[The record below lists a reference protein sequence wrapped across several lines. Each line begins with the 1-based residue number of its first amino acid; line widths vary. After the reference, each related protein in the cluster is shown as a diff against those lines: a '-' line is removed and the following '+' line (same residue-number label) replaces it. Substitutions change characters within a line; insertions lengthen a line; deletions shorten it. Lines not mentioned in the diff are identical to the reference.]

1 MSRDW
6 QAMEHYEYYLNN
18 PHEDHGDF
26 DLDDYEEQL
35 HEEIV
40 AWMDNAPGD
49 YFLDFS
55 FGKGKEECDATLDA
69 IKKMAIAHYNEDD
82 KELLVFAKYIAKK
95 MVDGI
100 SDYVEREKM

>member
-1 MSRDW
+1 MSDY
-6 QAMEHYEYYLNN
+6 YEYYHNN
-18 PHEDHGDF
+18 PHELPPLTDAE
-26 DLDDYEEQL
+26 YEEQL

-40 AWMDNAPGD
+40 AWMDDAPSD

-55 FGKGKEECDATLDA
+55 FGKGKEEIDATLNA
-69 IKKMAIAHYNEDD
+69 IKRMAIAHYNEDD

-100 SDYVEREKM
+100 SNYVEREKM

>member
-1 MSRDW
+1 MSDY
-6 QAMEHYEYYLNN
+6 YEYYHNN
-18 PHEDHGDF
+18 PYEREDWDMNE
-26 DLDDYEEQL
+26 YEEAL

-40 AWMDNAPGD
+40 AFMDDAPGD
-49 YFLDFS
+49 YFIDFAY
-55 FGKGKEECDATLDA
+55 GHGLEECKATENA
-69 IKKMAIAHYNEDD
+69 FRKMAIAAYDGDD

>member
-1 MSRDW
+1 MSDY
-6 QAMEHYEYYLNN
+6 YEYYHNN
-18 PHEDHGDF
+18 PYEREDWDME
-26 DLDDYEEQL
+26 DYEEQL

-40 AWMDNAPGD
+40 AWMDDAPGD

-55 FGKGKEECDATLDA
+55 FGKGKEEIDATLDA
-69 IKKMAIAHYNEDD
+69 IKRMAIAHYNEDD